1 MERIFSTQRELFL
14 NSINWLFTGIAIY
27 IGLVLIRWIY
37 GKLFVGHRT
46 YKDGLLFG
54 IGGVHGAITLAM
66 TFSVQ
71 DMVSNS
77 TFSYIIAVE
86 TVVILISMI
95 VPTIVF
101 KLILDKDNEA
111 YEKEKIIKNVRIN
124 MIQVGINKVKSI
136 DISQKVKN
144 LVIYDL
150 QDQANINT
158 FKSFF
163 REILYYNKNE
173 QVLTQLQSLEQ
184 RRALMYAFEAQ
195 RCYLYDL
202 SKNNEVKSEYVY
214 EVYND
219 VLLAQSIVM
228 DPQNQMH

>member
-1 MERIFSTQRELFL
+1 
-14 NSINWLFTGIAIY
+14 
-27 IGLVLIRWIY
+27 
-37 GKLFVGHRT
+37 
-46 YKDGLLFG
+46 
-54 IGGVHGAITLAM
+54 
-66 TFSVQ
+66 
-71 DMVSNS
+71 MVSNS
-77 TFSYIIAVE
+77 TFSYIVAVE

-124 MIQVGINKVKSI
+124 MTQVGINKVKSI

-163 REILYYNKNE
+163 REIP
-173 QVLTQLQSLEQ
+173 
-184 RRALMYAFEAQ
+184 
-195 RCYLYDL
+195 
-202 SKNNEVKSEYVY
+202 
-214 EVYND
+214 
-219 VLLAQSIVM
+219 LL
-228 DPQNQMH
+228 